1 MIGKRHA
8 KKEHYRFELLSTK
21 PYHSGMRN
29 PSVLVLMELYDHR
42 IRQGIGR
49 FAAEHRW
56 HLTVSD
62 GCMLPQGWTGD
73 GMLVQV
79 NKRAD
84 FIRYI
89 RRQRV
94 PCVDMWIFRPDI
106 PLPRISGDQ
115 CLIGKTAADHLLE
128 RGFRN
133 AAYFST
139 EYEHL
144 HKLRGDG
151 FTDRFAEKSGNR
163 PKNLAWA
170 LHSDSGNDNWRAQH
184 AWLKRT
190 LHALPKPLGVFCYSD
205 YDAAKIESICLESGY
220 AIPDEVAI
228 LGVDNDPLVCENN
241 PVPLSSV
248 RHDLFRIGY
257 ESAALLGTLMRGG
270 SAPDEPILISPR
282 GVEIRA
288 STDGVVASD
297 PIVRS
302 VIKFFQDNLG
312 NDIGVEDAAVAAG
325 LPRHKLKKHFRNVL
339 GEPVYATLTRL
350 RLLHAKRLLAQS
362 DLSVKEIA
370 SQTGFC
376 HAQHLNST
384 FRKSE
389 LCTPSFYRERER
401 SHQTASQRQS

>member
-1 MIGKRHA
+1 
-8 KKEHYRFELLSTK
+8 
-21 PYHSGMRN
+21 
-29 PSVLVLMELYDHR
+29 
-42 IRQGIGR
+42 
-49 FAAEHRW
+49 
-56 HLTVSD
+56 
-62 GCMLPQGWTGD
+62 
-73 GMLVQV
+73 MLVQV
-79 NKRAD
+79 NKRSD

-115 CLIGKTAADHLLE
+115 CLIGQTAADHLLE
-128 RGFRN
+128 RGFLH

-139 EYEHL
+139 AYEHL
-144 HKLRGDG
+144 HKLRGEG
-151 FTDRFAEKSGNR
+151 FSDRFADKSGNR

-184 AWLKRT
+184 TWLKRT

-205 YDAAKIESICLESGY
+205 YDAAKIASICLESGY

-228 LGVDNDPLVCENN
+228 LGVDNDPLVCENT

-257 ESAALLGTLMRGG
+257 EGAALLDMLLRGG
-270 SAPDEPILISPR
+270 KAPDEPILIPPR
-282 GVEIRA
+282 GVEVRA
-288 STDGVVASD
+288 STDGFVASD
-297 PIVRS
+297 PVVRS

-312 NDIGVEDAAVAAG
+312 KNIGVEDAALAVG
-325 LPRHKLKKHFRNVL
+325 LPRHKLKMHFRNVI

-350 RLLHAKRLLAQS
+350 RVLQAKRLLSQS

-370 SQTGFC
+370 CRTGFC

-384 FRKSE
+384 FRRSE
-389 LCTPSFYRERER
+389 SCTPTAYRTCER
-401 SHQTASQRQS
+401 SHQTASRSQS